1 MKKKDLLIKSSNLHI
16 KMLLIIKYLLNN
28 LIIKKKLI

>member
-1 MKKKDLLIKSSNLHI
+1 MKKKDLLIISCNLHT
-16 KMLLIIKYLLNN
+16 KMLLIIKYLINN